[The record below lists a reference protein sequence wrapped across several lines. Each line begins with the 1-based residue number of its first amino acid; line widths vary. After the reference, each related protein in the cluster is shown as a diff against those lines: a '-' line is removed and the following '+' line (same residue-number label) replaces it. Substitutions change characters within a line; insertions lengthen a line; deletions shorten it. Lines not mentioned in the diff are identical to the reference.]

1 MPVFR
6 PTKVKTR
13 FLKICSFSR
22 ILHLWRYG
30 SGAELIGADNDEGVL
45 RMDASKDISILNIS
59 TLARVW
65 VG

>member
-1 MPVFR
+1 
-6 PTKVKTR
+6 
-13 FLKICSFSR
+13 
-22 ILHLWRYG
+22 LWRYG